1 MWLRPGPP
9 ALPSRRRRHALRMRP
24 RTLFTLSH
32 PYPPLIITNLTQSVL
47 FHRFHLVSK
56 GRALAE
62 TPTDRTRLV
71 ATTANRLRLIQ
82 VDFADESPDVRAGYL
97 ADEVQ
102 RAIGKLPPD
111 QRPAFLDE
119 LKARFPTWD
128 GQVGLGTPSQAAA
141 PTQSPMDAREL
152 RDPSFLATRLIEL
165 APTLI
170 EEQKRAL
177 ATRLAEVG
185 LVQSGGG
192 GPEWPAAP
200 LKTLR
205 TKLAFADA
213 DNLDAARTLELLSEL
228 VALANSL
235 DQLVWSTWRQVAT
248 KSTLKRQNPLQRT
261 MARFAAGDQDV
272 ARANVTQD
280 VEKLRQ
286 LTASL
291 IAAIGQIG
299 RQFMQRHLHKFQP
312 DEIQALVQS
321 EKSGG
326 MFVSEEVK
334 CWRKYK
340 DLAHALNEATV
351 ESEIQNAIAEYA
363 ETLIKGLSR

>member
-1 MWLRPGPP
+1 M
-9 ALPSRRRRHALRMRP
+9 
-24 RTLFTLSH
+24 
-32 PYPPLIITNLTQSVL
+32 
-47 FHRFHLVSK
+47 
-56 GRALAE
+56 AE

-82 VDFADESPDVRAGYL
+82 VDFADDSPEVRAGYL

-102 RAIGKLPPD
+102 RAVGKLPPD
-111 QRPAFLDE
+111 QRPAFIDE

-128 GQVGLGTPSQAAA
+128 GQVGLGAPAQSAA
-141 PTQSPMDAREL
+141 PTQSAMDAREL

-177 ATRLAEVG
+177 AARLAEVG
-185 LVQSGGG
+185 LIQSGGG
-192 GPEWPAAP
+192 PDWPAAP
-200 LKTLR
+200 LKALR
-205 TKLAFADA
+205 TKLALTDA

-228 VALANSL
+228 VALTNSL
-235 DQLVWSTWRQVAT
+235 DQLVWSTWKQVAT

-291 IAAIGQIG
+291 VAAIGQIG

-321 EKSGG
+321 EKAGG

-340 DLAHALNEATV
+340 ELSRALDEATV
-351 ESEIQNAIAEYA
+351 ESEIQSAIAEYA